1 MEIDRINPVIIGV
14 LRATPADTPLLI
26 RKSDR
31 KPDNRTPM
39 NAARNGSEA
48 RKPDWRK
55 SRPLYFTRYVGNHVR
70 KNHKVELTAN
80 CPIYIPHSLR

>member
-31 KPDNRTPM
+31 KPDSRTPM

-48 RKPDWRK
+48 RKPDWRNQG
-55 SRPLYFTRYVGNHVR
+55 LYILQGMSETTSE
-70 KNHKVELTAN
+70 K
-80 CPIYIPHSLR
+80 P